1 MDLRTFEFIK
11 NSCDS
16 SSSWAVWA
24 PELDTPKSN
33 MGNLSIFD
41 ASNNPHLLTQLNP
54 NIILVG
60 LNPSHK
66 VPTGDQ
72 KLFGNF
78 HNGGPH
84 SQDYKIRYALK
95 DTFLWGAYMTDII
108 KDFPELVS
116 GNVLKYLKKNPEI
129 LKNNIKLFEKE
140 IKFLGPEDPII
151 IAFGSICYNFLL
163 DNLPSD
169 YNIFKVTHY
178 AHYINPDKYR
188 KEIKELIDS
197 LMKTDLKK
205 HLI

>member
-151 IAFGSICYNFLL
+151 IAFGSICYKFLL

>member
-1 MDLRTFEFIK
+1 MDLETFEFIK
-11 NSCDS
+11 NSCDMH
-16 SSSWAVWA
+16 SSWAVWA

-41 ASNNPHLLTQLNP
+41 VSNNPHLLNQLNP

-60 LNPSHK
+60 LNPSHE
-66 VPTGDQ
+66 VPKTDQ

-84 SQDYKIRYALK
+84 SQDYKIRYGLK
-95 DTFLWGAYMTDII
+95 DTFLEGAYMTDII

-116 GNVLKYLKKNPEI
+116 GNVLKYLKKNPKI
-129 LKNNIKLFEKE
+129 LEHNIKLFEEE
-140 IKFLGPEDPII
+140 IKFLGSEDPII
-151 IAFGSICYNFLL
+151 IAFGSICYKFLL
-163 DNLPSD
+163 ENLSSD
-169 YNIFKVTHY
+169 FNIFKITHY
-178 AHYINPDKYR
+178 AHFINSDKYR
-188 KEIKELIDS
+188 KEIKEFIDS

>member
-140 IKFLGPEDPII
+140 IKFLGPEDTII

-188 KEIKELIDS
+188 KEIKELIES